1 MNLLYSVNTK
11 KVKRIIFT
19 ITGLLISILSLSQGN
34 NLYDDESILGLLPIK
49 MNAFNAKLNLN
60 EVVLDWEVSEQQNIS
75 HYIIERSNDGA
86 KYREAGLVVA
96 TNDGLNKYKFTD
108 IISLK
113 PKSMVYYRLKAV
125 GFTGIHIYSLTK
137 MIRMDEEKILHVV
150 AFPNPVLNQLRIS
163 IPETWQDQKVSYQVF
178 NVNGKLVKQL
188 IINRAGQ
195 TEVLNMQDVQK
206 GVYTIRVSSKEG
218 TGVHKIIKAQ

>member
-1 MNLLYSVNTK
+1 MNLLNSVNTK
-11 KVKRIIFT
+11 KMQRTIIFIGCLAT
-19 ITGLLISILSLSQGN
+19 SISSFTQGN
-34 NLYDDESILGLLPIK
+34 GIGEESTLGLLPIK

-75 HYIIERSNDGA
+75 HYIVERSHDGT
-86 KYREAGLVVA
+86 KYREAGIVIA
-96 TNDGLNKYKFTD
+96 NNDGLNKYQFTD

-137 MIRMDEEKILHVV
+137 MIRMDEEKIVNVV
-150 AFPNPVLNQLRIS
+150 SYPNPVMNQLRIS
-163 IPETWQDQKVSYQVF
+163 IPENWQDQKVLYQLY
-178 NVNGKLVKQL
+178 NLNGKLVKEL
-188 IINRAGQ
+188 HVNRAGQ
-195 TEVLNMQDVQK
+195 TEVFNMLDVQK
-206 GVYTIRVSSKEG
+206 GVYTVRVSSIKG